1 MNRRDLIQRV
11 LLGSTALI
19 VIPSAFTSCTKE
31 PEPDPDPGPGPG
43 PGATTITIDLSLA
56 ANSALNTVGGS
67 KIVQTIIVVNT
78 GSGNFVALTSI
89 CTHEQNIIGYNSA
102 AGKFRC
108 PAHGSE
114 FSITGSVLLGP
125 AASSL
130 RSYTITK
137 ADNILTITL

>member
-31 PEPDPDPGPGPG
+31 PDPEPDPGTGPGPG
-43 PGATTITIDLSLA
+43 PGTITIDLSLA
-56 ANSALNTVGGS
+56 ANSALNSAGGS
-67 KIVQTIIVVNT
+67 KIVQSIIIVNT

-89 CTHEQNIIGYNSA
+89 CTHEQNIIAYNST
-102 AGKFRC
+102 AGKFKC

-125 AASSL
+125 ATSAL
-130 RSYTITK
+130 RSYSITK